1 LGKERL
7 LNPRHPF
14 QGICVN
20 HDRINGI
27 NKDWSQITLGCWQ
40 IAPSGG
46 WGDICSPKDAERVVQ
61 SALDNGI
68 TAFDTAEGYGD
79 GESERRLGKALG
91 SKKDSVIIISKIWPD
106 AELTL
111 KSYQQCLDNSLKAL
125 GRDYVDL
132 YLVHWP
138 GSYFNSRDKS
148 ARLAGYMNALK
159 ESGKA
164 TTIGL
169 SNFQSRDL
177 TLFGNQLKTFS
188 MNEVPYSLL
197 DRAYEGETLSLCK
210 NSGIPYMAFSPTAQG
225 LLAKPMSQQ
234 DLKMPT
240 RKNHFLYQDQVYPHA
255 KKVWQI
261 VRDIADELDCKPVEV
276 ALAWVLTRDNIFTAI
291 VGSRKPE
298 QVAEFAK
305 SAKLKLSPGQLQR
318 LTTAS
323 DRFPMVKKGH

>member
-1 LGKERL
+1 V
-7 LNPRHPF
+7 
-14 QGICVN
+14 IY
-20 HDRINGI
+20 DRIKGI
-27 NKDWSQITLGCWQ
+27 DKDWSRITLGCWQ

-46 WGDICSPKDAERVVQ
+46 WGDICPSEDAERVVR

-91 SKKDSVIIISKIWPD
+91 AQKDSSIIISKIWPD

-111 KSYQQCLDNSLKAL
+111 KAYQQRLEDSLKAL

-138 GSYFNSRDKS
+138 GNYFNNTEKSSR
-148 ARLAGYMNALK
+148 LVEFMNTLK
-159 ESGKA
+159 KSGKA

-169 SNFQSRDL
+169 SNFQSQDL
-177 TLFGNQLKTFS
+177 TLLGEKLKTFS

-197 DRAYEGETLSLCK
+197 DRAYEENALNLCK
-210 NSGIPYMAFSPTAQG
+210 NAGIPYMAFSPTAQG
-225 LLAKPMSQQ
+225 LLAKPMSRE
-234 DLKMPT
+234 DLQMPT
-240 RKNHFLYQDQVYPHA
+240 RKHHFLYQDSVYPHA
-255 KKVWQI
+255 RKVWET
-261 VRDIADELDCKPVEV
+261 VRDVAKELSRKPVEV

-298 QVAEFAK
+298 QVQEFVKATE
-305 SAKLKLSPGQLQR
+305 LKLSSSQLQR
-318 LTTAS
+318 LTKAS
-323 DRFPMVKKGH
+323 DQFPMVKKGH